1 MAFKQHNRG
10 FVMTKTKTGLLF
22 SLSASIAAISIG
34 SIAPAYAQDAAQ
46 AEEEATSSA
55 IIVTGTRRT
64 DRTVAD
70 SPVPVD
76 VLTSDDLLN
85 SGSTETNKLL
95 NQLVPSFNFPQPSL
109 TDGTDSLRPATLRGL
124 APDQVLVLVNGKRRH
139 QSSLIN
145 LNGSVGRGST
155 AVDMNTIPALA
166 IERIEVLRDG
176 AASLYGSDAIAGVIN
191 VQLKK
196 GVGGRAQMTYG
207 KYITEMEDVGQVAT
221 VSLTT
226 TNPTINP
233 ANNAIT
239 GGDNPVITY
248 TGKDRTRRDG
258 DTYTFASNIG
268 LPLGDVGYLNLT
280 AEYKDRSPT
289 NRSGPDI
296 RRNYFNAGD
305 IRETTF
311 NRYAHRYGDG
321 ESKDMNLFLNAGFE
335 FSESAEFYTFGS
347 YGVRDGN
354 GAGFY
359 RRAFDARN
367 RDFSASTTSFV
378 PIYADGFLPLIASE
392 IVDISAA
399 AGLRGALGSWDY
411 DLSVTYGSN
420 LLNYKIE
427 NSVNTSIGA
436 ANSAR
441 RFNAGGLRSGQTS
454 INLDVRRDLDIGIGE
469 SVSLAFGSE
478 YRDENYKIVAGELQS
493 YLNGPFSAAPF
504 NAGGGSQVF
513 PGFRPSNATD
523 ESRKSYAGYVE
534 LDADLSS
541 AFTLQLAGR
550 FEHYSDFGNTVNGK
564 AAARFEPI
572 DGIALRASVSTGFR
586 APSLAQQVFATT
598 STNNVGGVL
607 IEVGTFPVDS
617 PVAVALGSQPLE
629 PEKSLNMGAGLTFN
643 MLEGLN
649 LTVDYYNI
657 KIDDR
662 INLTENLQNL
672 SALNPDI
679 TTILNNAGITGVS
692 SARFFINGIDTKTE
706 GLDIVASYRVPD
718 FGMGKIR
725 LSAGYNLNNT
735 EITNRQTFSGF
746 TAQRLFARQE
756 SYRLTDGQPKN
767 KLNLSLDWDYD
778 AFGLTLRTNRYGEV
792 FLPSSFT
799 TVVGTNPINDITL
812 APGAVPGD
820 IFLKPKWVTDLE
832 VRIKPTEDLNIAFGA
847 NNLLD
852 VYPDRLPFGTV
863 DGVNYGFNNSFL
875 PYSSQSPFGFSGRFV
890 YGRISYD
897 F

>member
-1 MAFKQHNRG
+1 MMKS
-10 FVMTKTKTGLLF
+10 KTGLIL
-22 SLSASIAAISIG
+22 SLSASLAALSVGTIT
-34 SIAPAYAQDAAQ
+34 PAFAQDEAK
-46 AEEEATSSA
+46 AEEDAPRDT

-64 DRTVAD
+64 DRTIAD

-76 VLTSDDLLN
+76 VLTSEDLLN

-233 ANNAIT
+233 LNNAIT

-268 LPLGDVGYLNLT
+268 LPLGDAGYLNLT

-359 RRAFDARN
+359 RRSFDARN

-392 IVDISAA
+392 IIDISAA

-436 ANSAR
+436 TNSAR

-469 SVSLAFGSE
+469 SVSFAMGGE

-493 YLNGPFSAAPF
+493 YINGPFSAAPF

-523 ESRKSYAGYVE
+523 ESRKSYAGYAE

-550 FEHYSDFGNTVNGK
+550 FEHYTDFGNTVNGK

-572 DGIALRASVSTGFR
+572 DGIALRASASTGFR

-598 STNNVGGVL
+598 STNNVGGTL
-607 IEVGTFPVDS
+607 IEVGTFPVSS
-617 PVAVALGSQPLE
+617 PVAIALGSQPLDA
-629 PEKSLNMGAGLTFN
+629 EKSLNLGAGVTFN

-657 KIDDR
+657 KIKDR
-662 INLTENLQNL
+662 ITLTENLTGADVL
-672 SALNPDI
+672 TLLTD
-679 TTILNNAGITGVS
+679 AGVTGVS
-692 SARFFINGIDTKTE
+692 SARFFINGIDTKTQ

-718 FGMGKIR
+718 MGFGKIR
-725 LSAGYNLNNT
+725 LSAGYNLNKT
-735 EITNRQTFSGF
+735 DITDRRTFSGF
-746 TAQRLFARQE
+746 AAQRLFARQE

-778 AFGLTLRTNRYGEV
+778 AVGLTLRTNRYGEV
-792 FLPSSFT
+792 FLPSSFST
-799 TVVGTNPINDITL
+799 AANNNNIAL

-820 IFLKPKWVTDLE
+820 IFLSPKWVTDLE
-832 VRIKPTEDLNIAFGA
+832 FRIKPTEDLNIAFGA
-847 NNLLD
+847 NNVFD
-852 VYPDRLPFGTV
+852 IYPDRLPFGTV
-863 DGVNYGFNNSFL
+863 DGVSYGFNNSFL

-890 YGRISYD
+890 YGRVSYD

>member
-1 MAFKQHNRG
+1 MK
-10 FVMTKTKTGLLF
+10 KSSTGSLLAI
-22 SLSASIAAISIG
+22 SASFAAMMIATA
-34 SIAPAYAQDAAQ
+34 APAYAQDEAQ
-46 AEEEATSSA
+46 ADDAADQPA

-76 VLTSDDLLN
+76 VLSAADLVN
-85 SGSTETNKLL
+85 SGSTETNRLL

-155 AVDMNTIPALA
+155 AVDMNTIPPLA

-196 GVGGRAQMTYG
+196 GVGGRAQATYG
-207 KYITEMEDVGQVAT
+207 KYITTMEDVGQVDT
-221 VSLTT
+221 VGLTT
-226 TNPTINP
+226 G
-233 ANNAIT
+233 AS
-239 GGDNPVITY
+239 DNPVITY
-248 TGKDRTRRDG
+248 TGQDRKRRDG
-258 DTYTFASNIG
+258 DTYTFASNFG
-268 LPLGDVGYLNLT
+268 LPVGDSGYLNFT

-289 NRSGPDI
+289 NRSGADI
-296 RRNYFNAGD
+296 RRNYFAPGD
-305 IRETTF
+305 PREATF

-321 ESKDMNLFLNAGFE
+321 VSKDLNFFLNAGYDL
-335 FSESAEFYTFGS
+335 SDNIEFYTFGS

-359 RRAFDARN
+359 RRSTDARN
-367 RDFSASTTSFV
+367 RDWAASTTTFV
-378 PIYADGFLPLIASE
+378 PIYADGFLPLIVSE

-411 DLSVTYGSN
+411 DLSVVYGSN

-427 NSVNTSIGA
+427 NSVNTSLGGTD
-436 ANSAR
+436 SAR
-441 RFNAGGLRSGQTS
+441 RFNAGGMRAGQTTV
-454 INLDVRRDLDIGIGE
+454 NLDMRRDLDLGIGD
-469 SVSLAFGSE
+469 SISLAFGGE

-493 YLNGPFSAAPF
+493 YVNGPFSAPPF
-504 NAGGGSQVF
+504 GAAGGSQVF

-523 ESRKSYAGYVE
+523 ESRDSYAGYVE

-541 AFTLQLAGR
+541 SFTLQLAGR
-550 FEHYSDFGNTVNGK
+550 YEHYSDFGSTVNGK

-572 DGIALRASVSTGFR
+572 DGLAFRGSISTGFR
-586 APSLAQQVFATT
+586 APSLAQQSFATT
-598 STNNVGGVL
+598 STNNVGGTL
-607 IEVGTFPVDS
+607 IEIGTFPVSS
-617 PVAVALGSQPLE
+617 PVAIALGAEPLK
-629 PEKSLNMGAGLTFN
+629 PEKSVNIGGGFTFT
-643 MLEGLN
+643 MLDGLN

-657 KIDDR
+657 KIEDR
-662 INLTENLQNL
+662 ITLTENLQNL
-672 SALNPDI
+672 SVAVPDVTDALA
-679 TTILNNAGITGVS
+679 LAGITGVT

-718 FGMGKIR
+718 FGMGTVR

-735 EITNRQTFSGF
+735 KITDRRTFSGF

-756 SYRLTDGQPKN
+756 SFRLTDGQPKN
-767 KLNLSLDWDYD
+767 KLNFSLDWDYD
-778 AFGLTLRTNRYGEV
+778 MFGLTLRTNRYGEV
-792 FLPSSFT
+792 FLPSSFST
-799 TVVGTNPINDITL
+799 AANNNNIAL
-812 APGAVPGD
+812 APGDVPGD
-820 IFLKPKWVTDLE
+820 IFLSPKWVTDLE
-832 VRIKPTEDLNIAFGA
+832 LRVKPMEKLSLAIGA
-847 NNLLD
+847 NNLFD

-863 DGVNYGFNNSFL
+863 DGVNYGLNNSFL
-875 PYSSQSPFGFSGRFV
+875 PYSSQSPFGFSGRFL
-890 YGRISYD
+890 YGRVSYE